1 MTIFFPS
8 RKSNL
13 IVMVKKIFFLSLFTL
28 LLHTVSAQREMK
40 LLVQDW
46 KFSQAD
52 TQSAHLPTFKDGS
65 WRVLDIPHDW
75 SIEGNFSKANP
86 STFNQGALPTG
97 IGWYRKHFYLPAKA
111 NSQHVELNFEGVFQR
126 ADVWIN
132 GKFLGRH
139 NNGYVSFKHDITS
152 FLDKGG
158 NNVIAVRVDNA
169 AQPNSRWYTGSGIYR
184 KVWLD
189 LSSQMF
195 IDPWDLFVKANVE
208 KNGTAAVEMTAMVS
222 NFSGQKKDLKI
233 VHEIHDARGKLVAN
247 SAPISLALST
257 EKTAV
262 HGVLKIANPVLWS
275 PASPNLYRS
284 TVKIFEKGKLVD
296 SIQTTLGIRYFGF
309 DPKEGFFLNG
319 KHFLIQGVCN
329 HHDLGAIGAAVNRS
343 AIRRQ
348 LTLLKEMGCN
358 AIRTA
363 HNPPS
368 VELLDL
374 CDSMGFLVMDE
385 IYDAWAKKKNK
396 FDQSQDFKS
405 DHQLDVQSWIRRD
418 RNHASVFMWSIGN
431 EIREQFDSTGL
442 AYTKELTALVKSLD
456 NTRPVTAALTENDP
470 SKNFLYKSGALDVLG
485 FNYKLDAY
493 SQLPSRFPGS
503 SFIAAETASA
513 LETRGHYDFPSD
525 SFRIWP
531 PDSKSTQHGNPD
543 NTVSAFDNV
552 YAYWGNT
559 HEKSWLAV
567 KKHPHM
573 SGAFVWSGFDFLG
586 EPVPYQ
592 WPSRS
597 SYYGI
602 IDLAGFPKDVYYLY
616 QSEWTRKP
624 VLHLFPHWNWK
635 TGQTVDVWAYFS
647 QADEVELFLN
657 GKSIGIRTKND
668 STLHT
673 MWRLDF
679 EPGQLKAVSRK
690 NGKTVL
696 ESSIQTA
703 GNPYQIILR
712 TAQSVLKTA
721 ENELGFVEIT
731 VVDAN
736 GIPVQMADN
745 TISLS
750 VQGVG
755 KLEATDNGNPVGLPP
770 FSASSK
776 QLFNGKLLAMIKTTG
791 GKGKIVIEASS
802 PGLKPAKLILLTR

>member
-1 MTIFFPS
+1 MMRLEKNF
-8 RKSNL
+8 
-13 IVMVKKIFFLSLFTL
+13 FFLLLFTL
-28 LLHTVSAQREMK
+28 LLHTVNAQREVK
-40 LLVQDW
+40 LLLKDW
-46 KFSQAD
+46 KFSQSD
-52 TQSAHLPTFKDGS
+52 TQSAQLKTFNDGK
-65 WRVLDIPHDW
+65 WRVLSIPHDW
-75 SIEGNFSKANP
+75 SIEGGFSKDHP
-86 STFNQGALPTG
+86 STYNQGALPTG
-97 IGWYRKHFYLPAKA
+97 IGWYRKHFYLPAHA
-111 NSQHVELNFEGVFQR
+111 ASQHVQLNFEGVFQR
-126 ADVWIN
+126 ADVWVN
-132 GKFLGRH
+132 GNFLGRH
-139 NNGYVSFKHDITS
+139 NNGYVSFKHDITPY
-152 FLDKGG
+152 LNKAGA
-158 NNVIAVRVDNA
+158 NVIAVRVDNA

-189 LSSQMF
+189 FSNQTF

-208 KNGTAAVEMTAMVS
+208 KNGNAAVELSAMVS
-222 NFSGQKKDLKI
+222 NFSGLKKDLKI
-233 VHEIHDARGKLVAN
+233 IHEIQDARGKLVAKGDPIVL
-247 SAPISLALST
+247 PISN
-257 EKTAV
+257 EKIAV
-262 HGVLKIANPVLWS
+262 NGVLRITNPVLWS
-275 PASPNLYRS
+275 PASPYLYRS
-284 TVKIFEKGKLVD
+284 IVKVFEKGKLID
-296 SIQTTLGIRYFGF
+296 SIQTKLGIRFLGF
-309 DPKEGFFLNG
+309 DPKDGFSLNG

-329 HHDLGAIGAAVNRS
+329 HHDLGAIGAAVNSS
-343 AIRRQ
+343 AIKRQ

-385 IYDAWAKKKNK
+385 IYDTWAKKKNK
-396 FDQSQDFKS
+396 FDQSVDFKNN
-405 DHQLDVQSWIRRD
+405 HQADVQSWIRRD

-442 AYTKELTALVKSLD
+442 NYTKELTALVKALD

-493 SQLPSRFPGS
+493 PQLPSRFPGS

-513 LETRGHYDFPSD
+513 LATRGHYDFPSD
-525 SFRIWP
+525 AFRIWP

-567 KKHPHM
+567 KQNPHM

-616 QSEWTRKP
+616 QSEWTPKP

-635 TGQTVDVWAYFS
+635 PGQTVDVWAYFS

-657 GKSIGIRTKND
+657 GKSLGVRTKND
-668 STLHT
+668 STLHAI
-673 MWRLDF
+673 WRTDF
-679 EPGQLKAVSRK
+679 VPGQLKAVSRK
-690 NGKTVL
+690 GGKTVL

-703 GNPYQIILR
+703 GEPYRIVLR
-712 TAQSVLKTA
+712 TAASKLKTA
-721 ENELGFVEIT
+721 DNELGYVEIG
-731 VVDAN
+731 VVDAR
-736 GIPVQMADN
+736 GVPVQHADHA
-745 TISLS
+745 ISVS
-750 VQGVG
+750 VEGVG
-755 KLEATDNGNPVGLPP
+755 KLAATDNGNPVDMGL
-770 FSASSK
+770 FTAK
-776 QLFNGKLLAMIKTTG
+776 DKKLFNGKLLAIVKTTG
-791 GKGKIVIEASS
+791 KKGQITVRATSQ
-802 PGLKPAKLILLTR
+802 GLAPANLVLGAY

>member
-1 MTIFFPS
+1 M
-8 RKSNL
+8 

-28 LLHTVSAQREMK
+28 MLDTVNAQREMK
-40 LLVQDW
+40 LLLQDW
-46 KFSQAD
+46 KFSQTD
-52 TQSAHLPTFKDGS
+52 TQTAHLVPFNDGS
-65 WRVLDIPHDW
+65 WNVLDIPHDW
-75 SIEGNFSKANP
+75 SIKGNFSKEHP
-86 STFNQGALPTG
+86 STFSQGALPTG
-97 IGWYRKHFYLPAKA
+97 IGWYRKHFYLPADA
-111 NSQHVELNFEGVFQR
+111 ASQHVELNFEGVFQR

-132 GKFLGRH
+132 GNLLGRH
-139 NNGYVSFKHDITS
+139 NNGYVSFRHDITPY
-152 FLDKGG
+152 LNKKGD
-158 NNVIAVRVDNA
+158 NIIAVRVNNS

-189 LSSQMF
+189 LSSQTY

-208 KNGTAAVEMTAMVS
+208 KNGSARVEMSAMVS
-222 NFSGQKKDLKI
+222 NFSGQKKDLKV
-233 VHEIHDARGKLVAN
+233 VHEIHDARGKLVAKG
-247 SAPISLALST
+247 APVALALSG
-257 EKTAV
+257 EKTQV
-262 HGVLKIANPVLWS
+262 NGVVKIANPVLWS
-275 PASPNLYRS
+275 PASPYLYRS
-284 TVKIFEKGKLVD
+284 IVKIFEKGKLVD
-296 SIQTTLGIRYFGF
+296 SIQTTLGIRFFAF
-309 DPKEGFFLNG
+309 DPVNGFSLNG

-385 IYDAWAKKKNK
+385 IYDTWAKKKNK
-396 FDQSQDFKS
+396 FDQSQDFKN
-405 DHQLDVQSWIRRD
+405 DHQSDVQSWIRRD
-418 RNHASVFMWSIGN
+418 RNHASIFMWSIGN
-431 EIREQFDSTGL
+431 EIREQFDSTGSSY
-442 AYTKELTALVKSLD
+442 ASELTALIKALD

-470 SKNFLYKSGALDVLG
+470 SKNYLYKSGALDVLG

-493 SQLPSRFPGS
+493 PKLPSRFLGS

-513 LETRGHYDFPSD
+513 LATRGHYDFPSD

-543 NTVSAFDNV
+543 NSASAFDNV

-567 KKHPHM
+567 KQHPYM

-602 IDLAGFPKDVYYLY
+602 IDLAGFPKDVYYMY
-616 QSEWTRKP
+616 QSEWTQKP

-635 TGQTVDVWAYFS
+635 PGQTVDLWAYFS
-647 QADEVELFLN
+647 QADEVELYLN
-657 GKSIGIRTKND
+657 GQSVGIRTKND
-668 STLHT
+668 SSLHA

-679 EPGQLKAVSRK
+679 VPGQLKAVSRK

-703 GNPYQIILR
+703 GNPSQIILK
-712 TAQSVLKTA
+712 TAQSTLNTA
-721 ENELGFVEIT
+721 ENQMGFVEIT
-731 VVDAN
+731 IVDAN
-736 GIPVQMADN
+736 GVPVQTADN
-745 TISLS
+745 IISLS
-750 VQGVG
+750 VHGAG
-755 KLEATDNGNPVGLPP
+755 KLEATDNGNPVGLIS

-776 QLFNGKLLAMIKTTG
+776 QLFNGKLLAILKTTG
-791 GKGKIVIEASS
+791 GKGQIIVEARS
-802 PGLKPAKLILLTR
+802 PGLKPAKLMLRAR

>member
-1 MTIFFPS
+1 MMQNSAKLFFF
-8 RKSNL
+8 
-13 IVMVKKIFFLSLFTL
+13 ILFTGLLQTVHAQRNTML
-28 LLHTVSAQREMK
+28 LL
-40 LLVQDW
+40 QDW

-52 TQSAHLPTFKDGS
+52 TQAAHLPIFKDGS

-75 SIEGNFSKANP
+75 SIEGNFSKQHP

-97 IGWYRKHFYLPAKA
+97 IGWYRKLFKLPAGVA
-111 NSQHVELNFEGVFQR
+111 TQHVQLNFEGVFQR
-126 ADVWIN
+126 TDVWVN
-132 GKFLGRH
+132 GHFLGRH
-139 NNGYVSFKHDITS
+139 NNGYVSFKHDITPY
-152 FLDKGG
+152 LNKAGE
-158 NNVIAVRVDNA
+158 NVIAVRVDNA

-189 LSSQMF
+189 LSHQTF
-195 IDPWDLFVKANVE
+195 IDPWDLFVKSNIE
-208 KNGTAAVEMTAMVS
+208 KNGTASVEMSAMVS

-233 VHEIHDARGKLVAN
+233 VHEIRDARGKLVAKGDQ
-247 SAPISLALST
+247 ISLALSN
-257 EKTAV
+257 EKTEV
-262 HGVLKIANPVLWS
+262 KGMLKIANPVFWS
-275 PASPNLYRS
+275 PASPYLYRS
-284 TVKIFEKGKLVD
+284 VLKIFEKGRLVD
-296 SIQTTLGIRYFGF
+296 SIQTKLGIRYFGF
-309 DPKEGFFLNG
+309 DPNNGFSLNG
-319 KHFLIQGVCN
+319 KHFLVQGVCN
-329 HHDLGAIGAAVNRS
+329 HHDLGAIGAAVNSS

-385 IYDAWAKKKNK
+385 IYDTWAKKKNK
-396 FDQSQDFKS
+396 FDQSLDFKN
-405 DHQLDVQSWIRRD
+405 DHQLDVQNWIRRD

-442 AYTKELTALVKSLD
+442 SYTKELAALVKALD
-456 NTRPVTAALTENDP
+456 NTRSVTAALTENDP

-493 SQLPSRFPGS
+493 RQLPSRFPGS

-513 LETRGHYDFPSD
+513 LATRGHYDFPSD
-525 SFRIWP
+525 TSRIWP

-567 KKHPHM
+567 KQHPHM

-602 IDLAGFPKDVYYLY
+602 IDLAGFPKDVYYMY
-616 QSEWTRKP
+616 QSEWTQKP

-635 TGQTVDVWAYFS
+635 SGQTVDVWSYFS

-657 GKSIGIRTKND
+657 GKSMGVRTKND
-668 STLHT
+668 SSLHAI
-673 MWRLDF
+673 WRIDF
-679 EPGQLKAVSRK
+679 VPGQLKAVSRK
-690 NGKTVL
+690 NGKPVL
-696 ESSIQTA
+696 ESSIRTA
-703 GNPYQIILR
+703 GEPYRIVLR
-712 TAQSVLKTA
+712 TASYKLKTA
-721 ENELGFVEIT
+721 DNDLGFIEIG
-731 VVDAN
+731 VVDAK
-736 GIPVQMADN
+736 GIPVQHADN
-745 TISLS
+745 TIFVS
-750 VQGVG
+750 VEGVG
-755 KLEATDNGNPVGLPP
+755 TIAATDNGNPVGMDP
-770 FSASSK
+770 FTSTQK
-776 QLFNGKLLAMIKTTG
+776 KLFNGKLLAIVKTTG
-791 GKGKIVIEASS
+791 KMGQITIRASS
-802 PGLKPAKLILLTR
+802 PGLEPARLVLSAY